1 MSRWNRPEVG
11 SFVLRVGLG
20 IIFFL
25 HGWMNV
31 IGGQE
36 AFVREMF
43 VMIGWSL
50 PNFLLVLV
58 TILELLG
65 GLALILGVLARLA
78 ALLLATEMVVAV
90 LAFHIGQGFFIVA
103 IPNAPLAYGFEYH
116 ISLVAGLVCLALTG
130 SGVWSLGPLIKRGGV
145 EESDLSSS

>member
-1 MSRWNRPEVG
+1 MSRWNKPEVG
-11 SFVLRVGLG
+11 SFVLRVGFG

-36 AFVREMF
+36 SFVREMF
-43 VMIGWSL
+43 VMIGWSV
-50 PNFLLVLV
+50 PGLLLWLV

-65 GLALILGVLARLA
+65 GLALILGVFAQLA
-78 ALLLATEMVVAV
+78 AVVLAAEMVVAV

-103 IPNAPLAYGFEYH
+103 IPNVPLAYGFEYH
-116 ISLVAGLVCLALTG
+116 IALVCGLVCLALTG
-130 SGVWSLGPLIKRGGV
+130 PGIWSLGQMISRVKTAQSEPG
-145 EESDLSSS
+145 SS

>member
-1 MSRWNRPEVG
+1 MSRWNKPEVG

-36 AFVREMF
+36 SFIREMF

-50 PNFLLVLV
+50 PDFLLWLV

-103 IPNAPLAYGFEYH
+103 VPNAPLAYGFEYH
-116 ISLVAGLVCLALTG
+116 IALVAGLVCLVLTG
-130 SGVWSLGPLIKRGGV
+130 PGVWSLGPMIKRGGV
-145 EESDLSSS
+145 EESDQSSS